1 MVEVWSAKHIIS
13 IKQLEMLETIGQGMY
28 SIVICIIMCFCI
40 TVLLN
45 IGEFGIVFRG
55 LLTINEDDIAQPVA
69 VKTLKGIVI
78 NVTYTVISL

>member
-1 MVEVWSAKHIIS
+1 MVSKTYHFYKAAGNIRNNWTRYVQHSH
-13 IKQLEMLETIGQGMY
+13 MY
-28 SIVICIIMCFCI
+28 MCFCI

-55 LLTINEDDIAQPVA
+55 LLTINDIAQPVA

-78 NVTYTVISL
+78 NVTYIMISL